1 MKIFAEERKMQNQRF
16 EIFRFD
22 LIKVYEN
29 KHFSD
34 ALYSLGF
41 RAHLIFAGK
50 ISQCKL
56 VCACGKVFK

>member
-1 MKIFAEERKMQNQRF
+1 MKIFAEEKKMQHQRF

-22 LIKVYEN
+22 AIKVYEN

-34 ALYSLGF
+34 ALYSLDL

-50 ISQCKL
+50 FSLCKL
-56 VCACGKVFK
+56 VCACGKIFK